1 LRNSDAPMACTS
13 GASSGHGPRLLA
25 GTALAA
31 VLLLLAGCATSP
43 RDSGRGGAKSAA
55 LAAAGLI
62 DGDSGSGSAELPIV
76 NSFEAGIAQGDD
88 AWRRREL
95 DLAIYLYVQA
105 LGFREGDAETLAKIG
120 SIHESRGNLPLA
132 RQAFEMAIERA
143 PRDVRIAERLGLLCM
158 RIGDDAAAQKW
169 LESAANLGP
178 DRPRTL
184 EGLGT
189 LALRR
194 KDYVAAIDRFTLVLA
209 REPGSS
215 VALAGRGEARLREG
229 QMEAAEVDLRAA
241 LALGDSPA
249 VREDLGTLYGLRGR
263 YAEALAQL
271 LSVMPEAEAYLLL
284 GEIAQ
289 SRDDLANAERLLEK
303 AIAASPTYY
312 PKADRSL
319 LVVRERLAGSAR
331 NAQVAAP
338 ADARVVMPA
347 SARVS
352 ALANADARAT
362 SSVRVR
368 ESKDVESAVQG
379 YLQAGDVVRIV
390 ESEGEWARIEFTHRA
405 SGQARQGWV
414 RRAYLDS
421 VLNAPVRSALP

>member
-1 LRNSDAPMACTS
+1 M
-13 GASSGHGPRLLA
+13 
-25 GTALAA
+25 
-31 VLLLLAGCATSP
+31 
-43 RDSGRGGAKSAA
+43 
-55 LAAAGLI
+55 AGLI
-62 DGDSGSGSAELPIV
+62 DGDAGKGAAGLPTV
-76 NSFEAGIAQGDD
+76 TSFEAGVAQGDD
-88 AWRRREL
+88 AWRRRDL
-95 DLAIYLYVQA
+95 DLAVFLYVQA

-120 SIHESRGNLPLA
+120 SIHESRGNLSLA
-132 RQAFEMAIERA
+132 RQAFEMAIARD
-143 PRDVRIAERLGLLCM
+143 PRDVRIAERLGLLCL

-169 LESAANLGP
+169 LEIAANLAP

-194 KDYVAAIDRFTLVLA
+194 KDYVAAIDRFTLAIA

-215 VALAGRGEARLREG
+215 VALAGRGQARLLEG
-229 QMEAAEVDLRAA
+229 QMDAAEVDLRAA

-249 VREDLGTLYGLRGR
+249 VRRDLGTLYGRRGR

-271 LSVMPEAEAYLLL
+271 LAVMPEAEAYLLL

-319 LVVRERLAGSAR
+319 LVVRERLAGSGR
-331 NAQVAAP
+331 NAQVVVSR
-338 ADARVVMPA
+338 DARVAMPA
-347 SARVS
+347 PARMPTI
-352 ALANADARAT
+352 ANADARAT

-368 ESKDVESAVQG
+368 ESKDVESVVQG
-379 YLQAGDVVRIV
+379 YPAGRRPGPNPRVR
-390 ESEGEWARIEFTHRA
+390 GRMGLDRIRA
-405 SGQARQGWV
+405 PRHWTDTQGLGPE
-414 RRAYLDS
+414 R
-421 VLNAPVRSALP
+421 LPRDFHQRLGP